1 MINELDVADKDPYS
15 YRRRR
20 PVIPLEN
27 FDHPYLHVRANFV
40 SAEVWSL
47 TEPRMAGF
55 SVKMSPAQI
64 RDVLRSGQ
72 FTADEK
78 AYMCEVFEQMGP
90 FDIRQFRHNCGASI
104 YELARAMIECKVTH
118 PMVAEWMNCK
128 SPSHRPPA
136 YEKRIYRLG
145 TGITAGWF

>member
-1 MINELDVADKDPYS
+1 MSNELDVADQDPYS

-27 FDHPYLHVRANFV
+27 FNHPYLHVRANFV
-40 SAEVWSL
+40 SAEVWSV
-47 TEPRMAGF
+47 TGPRMAGF
-55 SVKMSPAQI
+55 SVKMSPSQI

-72 FTADEK
+72 FTEDER
-78 AYMCEVFEQMGP
+78 AYMYEVFEQMGP
-90 FDIRQFRHNCGASI
+90 FDIRQFRHNCGASL

-128 SPSHRPPA
+128 SPCHRPPD

-145 TGITAGWF
+145 VGPTAGWF

>member
-1 MINELDVADKDPYS
+1 MSNELDVADQDPYS

-55 SVKMSPAQI
+55 SVKMSPSRI

-72 FTADEK
+72 FTKDEK
-78 AYMCEVFEQMGP
+78 AYMYEVFEQMGP

-104 YELARAMIECKVTH
+104 YEIARAMIECKVTH

-128 SPSHRPPA
+128 SPRHQPPA

-145 TGITAGWF
+145 VGPTAGWS